1 MALASFPNHQDFNWD
16 GIRGRLLSSSYAPLP
31 GSPQYAPMMEALEGI
46 FAKFQQDGQVKLIYD
61 TKMYVGR
68 LHPLASE

>member
-1 MALASFPNHQDFNWD
+1 
-16 GIRGRLLSSSYAPLP
+16 
-31 GSPQYAPMMEALEGI
+31 MMEALEGI